1 MEESI
6 YRQRQTVQRL
16 FGESATITGRM
27 GSGVAPGNVQIH
39 IGDKRLGCG
48 RTFQQ
53 ALQIASR
60 KASGLAITT
69 VAGVA

>member
-1 MEESI
+1 MVEDCAAEH
-6 YRQRQTVQRL
+6 RHVKQL
-16 FGESATITGRM
+16 FGPDATVTGRM

-39 IGDKRLGCG
+39 VGDKRLGCG

-60 KASGLAITT
+60 KASGLSLAT
-69 VAGVA
+69 VAGAT

>member
-1 MEESI
+1 MVEDCAAEH
-6 YRQRQTVQRL
+6 RHVKRL
-16 FGESATITGRM
+16 FGPDATVTGRM
-27 GSGVAPGNVQIH
+27 GSGVGPGNVQIPV
-39 IGDKRLGCG
+39 GDKRLGCG

-60 KASGLAITT
+60 KAAGLSVVT

>member
-16 FGESATITGRM
+16 FGPSATITGRM
-27 GSGVAPGNVQIH
+27 GSGVAPGVVEIH
-39 IGDKRLGCG
+39 MGDTRLSCG

-53 ALQIASR
+53 ALGIATR
-60 KASGLAITT
+60 RASTLSEAP
-69 VAGVA
+69 AK